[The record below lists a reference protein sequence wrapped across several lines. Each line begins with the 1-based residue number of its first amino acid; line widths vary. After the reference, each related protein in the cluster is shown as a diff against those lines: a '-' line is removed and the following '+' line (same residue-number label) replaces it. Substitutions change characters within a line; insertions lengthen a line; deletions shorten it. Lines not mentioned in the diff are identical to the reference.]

1 MSIGSAVKEVIFE
14 KIPDLKSKWK
24 RTRLFVTIAITFL
37 TAIIFHLFLE
47 KVVNYGAVLSQF
59 IILTIASS
67 LLMGGLLGHRKS
79 YRKKYDNLAYR
90 QAFFHFGVWGMPLM
104 ASTIIHPLIVRDE
117 RIIPIVAALIIGS
130 CLLWIGFV
138 LHRSAVE
145 TLRIDR
151 MIFIYTYFPEEGNF
165 VSTGIYSLIRHPIYS
180 SAIHMVFGFGILRG
194 SISSLICS
202 ILVLITFLI
211 WIKIEEQEMRERGG
225 EEYVKYQKNTSA
237 LFPKPSLMDKFCS
250 QIFQRWVNK

>member
-1 MSIGSAVKEVIFE
+1 MNVGSTAKEIIFE
-14 KIPDLKSKWK
+14 KIPDLKSRWK
-24 RTRLFVTIAITFL
+24 RVRLFASITFTFS
-37 TAIIFHLFLE
+37 TAILFHLFFE
-47 KVVNYGAVLSQF
+47 RAVNYGAVLSQF

-79 YRKKYDNLAYR
+79 YRKKYGSLAYR
-90 QAFFHFGVWGMPLM
+90 QSFFHFGIWGMPLI

-117 RIIPIVAALIIGS
+117 RIIPIVSALIIGS
-130 CLLWIGFV
+130 CLLWIGFA
-138 LHRSAVE
+138 LHHSAVK
-145 TLRIDR
+145 TLRLDR

-194 SISSLICS
+194 SISSLLCA
-202 ILVLITFLI
+202 ILVLIAFLI

-225 EEYVKYQKNTSA
+225 EGYIQYQKNTTA
-237 LFPKPSLMDKFCS
+237 LFPRLNLMSKFYSL
-250 QIFQRWVNK
+250 ILFQRGNK